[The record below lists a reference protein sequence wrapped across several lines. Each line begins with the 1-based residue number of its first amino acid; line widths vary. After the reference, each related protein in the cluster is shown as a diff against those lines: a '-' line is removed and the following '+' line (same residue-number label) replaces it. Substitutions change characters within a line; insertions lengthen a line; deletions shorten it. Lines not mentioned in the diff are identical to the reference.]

1 MLMGLCISTRILK
14 SYSATAVTFSRH
26 HVRVLNM
33 MCELMLREQYWW
45 SSYVLNLLIWIP
57 RAQYAIENVSKKLDL
72 DE

>member
-1 MLMGLCISTRILK
+1 MLMGLCISMWILTF
-14 SYSATAVTFSRH
+14 YFAMAVSFSSP